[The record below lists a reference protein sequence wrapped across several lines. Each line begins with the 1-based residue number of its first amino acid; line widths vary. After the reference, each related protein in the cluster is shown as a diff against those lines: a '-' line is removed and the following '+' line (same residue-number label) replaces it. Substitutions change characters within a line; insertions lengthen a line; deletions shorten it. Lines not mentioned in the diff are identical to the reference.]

1 MKKKLLMVLVSL
13 FILTGCSVDYS
24 ITFDKNMKV
33 NETMHAT
40 ETDEF
45 YSNYPNSSYQRVI
58 SFILE
63 PNLDFLNHND
73 YNVNIEEY
81 NGNKGVKIERDFLDF
96 NEFRNIS
103 LIYLQAVDGIE
114 FIEDGSYIT
123 LKAKVSINTNEQDQ
137 ERYYVSNLK
146 LNIELP
152 FVVKDSNADKV
163 KKNVYTWNFDANN
176 NNREIIITFN
186 KDKLNINYKLYI
198 MIAGVILFILLV
210 YFGIKYRVKTR
221 NNV

>member
-13 FILTGCSVDYS
+13 FILTGCSVDYN
-24 ITFDKNMKV
+24 ITFDKDMKV
-33 NETMHAT
+33 NETMYAT

-45 YSNYPNSSYQRVI
+45 FSNYPNSSYQRVI
-58 SFILE
+58 GFILE

-73 YNVNIEEY
+73 YNVNIDEY
-81 NGNKGVKIERDFLDF
+81 SGNKGVKIERDFLDF
-96 NEFRNIS
+96 NEFKNTS
-103 LIYLQAVDGIE
+103 KIYLQAVDNIE

-123 LKAKVSINTNEQDQ
+123 LKAKVSINTNEQNQ
-137 ERYYVSNLK
+137 EKYYVSNLK

-152 FVVKDSNADKV
+152 FVVKDSNADMV
-163 KKNVYTWNFDANN
+163 KKNIYTWNFDKNN

-186 KDKLNINYKLYI
+186 KDKLNIDYKLYI
-198 MIAGVILFILLV
+198 IIAGSILAVLLV
-210 YFGIKYRVKTR
+210 YFGIKYKVKTR